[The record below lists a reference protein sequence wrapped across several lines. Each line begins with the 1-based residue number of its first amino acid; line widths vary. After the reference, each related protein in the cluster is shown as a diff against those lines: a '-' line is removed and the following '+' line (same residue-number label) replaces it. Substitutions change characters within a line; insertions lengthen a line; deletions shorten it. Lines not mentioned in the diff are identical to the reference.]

1 MKSIRLTK
9 DTRMAILNSMCEG
22 FTENYFKKTVYKD
35 LEAMKTAK
43 RYAEESALK
52 KLWFETYGRHQEVLS
67 KLPTFLHSSKAF
79 KVMSHTGYTKELPA
93 QGFPGKNT
101 PGVDVVLDDDVFE
114 AAFKESRDIQKEM
127 ETFNKELNAF
137 KREVNEV
144 LQSVNT
150 TKQLLEI
157 WPSAEAYIPAHIQDP
172 DKGMRLPA
180 LHISRL
186 EERLNGGAQ

>member
-9 DTRMAILNSMCEG
+9 DTREAILKSMCDG

-35 LEAMKTAK
+35 LAAMQTAK
-43 RYAEESALK
+43 QYAEESALK
-52 KLWFETYGRHQEVLS
+52 KLWVDTYGQYQEALS
-67 KLPTFLHSSKAF
+67 KLPTFLHSGKEF
-79 KVMSHTGYTKELPA
+79 KVMSQTGHIRVLSGH
-93 QGFPGKNT
+93 GFPGKNT
-101 PGVDVVLDDDVFE
+101 SGADVVLDDDVFE
-114 AAFKESRDIQKEM
+114 AAFKESRDIQKKM
-127 ETFNKELNAF
+127 YTFNKELSAF
-137 KREVNEV
+137 KKEVNEV

>member
-1 MKSIRLTK
+1 MKSIRLTR

-35 LEAMKTAK
+35 SEAMQTAK
-43 RYAEESALK
+43 KYAEETALK
-52 KLWFETYGRHQEVLS
+52 KLWVDTYGQHQEALS
-67 KLPTFLHSSKAF
+67 KLPTFLHSNSCF
-79 KVMSHTGYTKELPA
+79 RVMAQIGYVRQLNLK
-93 QGFPGKNT
+93 GFPGKNT
-101 PGVDVVLDDDVFE
+101 SGADVVLDDDVFE
-114 AAFKESRDIQKEM
+114 ATFKESIDIQKKM
-127 ETFNKELNAF
+127 DAFSKEFHAF
-137 KREVNEV
+137 KKEVNEV